1 MKKRK
6 NMVEDIK
13 DRVEIVDS
21 DVPQDNALQSVQAVC
36 NDAAKLTT
44 TEAIEIG
51 HASAVLRKAYDL
63 VCEAYDLINGDEIA
77 RKYLDIDATVTWNQR
92 ILGKITEAYDAEF
105 NKDGEEVY
113 HLRAF
118 DAWKLQYPMCITTS
132 GRCETSG

>member
-1 MKKRK
+1 
-6 NMVEDIK
+6 MVEDSK

-21 DVPQDNALQSVQAVC
+21 EALQDNALHGVQAAC

-44 TEAIEIG
+44 IEAIEIV
-51 HASAVLRKAYDL
+51 HASDVLRKAYDL
-63 VCEAYDLINGDEIA
+63 VGEAYDLINGDEIA
-77 RKYLDIDATVTWNQR
+77 HKYLDIDATVTWKQH
-92 ILGKITEAYDAEF
+92 ILNKITEVYDTES
-105 NKDGEEVY
+105 NKDGKEVY